1 MRSRSVSAA
10 VVAMLCVGCATGR
23 ELRVHAERGAPIVPQ
38 PLPSELAP
46 KTGYMLVNPAVCL
59 HLARGGGGGDGLSAV
74 VVLAAMVGC
83 AGLLGA
89 VDLVALPVQ
98 AVRRRDQWRDLEEIG
113 LACPLEDP
121 ASRVARGLAATM
133 VGEFGFSPAPAGPD
147 SQADGDVERAASAGA
162 VRLRV
167 KTNRFVRSSRV
178 RWEGL
183 VQFRG
188 PEDEL
193 LWERGCAGHAPE
205 RDAGTFA
212 EECEAA
218 RQEIAGVASACVSE
232 VAGQLR
238 ALWPKWEPRKGE
250 PEQGGV
256 EMDGR

>member
-38 PLPSELAP
+38 PLPRELAP
-46 KTGYMLVNPAVCL
+46 KTGYMLVNPAVCF
-59 HLARGGGGGDGLSAV
+59 HLAQGGGGGDGYGAV
-74 VVLAAMVGC
+74 ILLAAMVGC

-121 ASRVARGLAATM
+121 ASRVARDLAATM
-133 VGEFGFSPAPAGPD
+133 VAEFGFSPAPAGPA
-147 SQADGDVERAASAGA
+147 SQAEGDLERAGA

-167 KTNRFVRSSRV
+167 TTTRFVRSSRV
-178 RWEGL
+178 HWEGL
-183 VQFRG
+183 VEFRG
-188 PEDEL
+188 PEDEP
-193 LWERGCAGHAPE
+193 LWSRGCSGEAPE
-205 RDAGTFA
+205 RAAGTFA

-218 RQEIAGVASACVSE
+218 REEVAGMASACVGE
-232 VAGQLR
+232 LADQLR
-238 ALWPKWEPRKGE
+238 ALWPKWEARKGE
-250 PEQGGV
+250 AEQGGV
-256 EMDGR
+256 ERDGR